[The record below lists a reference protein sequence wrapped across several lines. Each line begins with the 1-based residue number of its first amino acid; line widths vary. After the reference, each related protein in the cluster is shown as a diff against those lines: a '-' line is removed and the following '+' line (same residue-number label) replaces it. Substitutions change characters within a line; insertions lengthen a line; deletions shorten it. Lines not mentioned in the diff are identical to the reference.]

1 MTVQILHSVSICG
14 RVILDLHALNNEG
27 SEGNQLNTRQVYIV
41 TGRGRSLHPAHVNAI
56 SGDMLKHIQAE
67 HFRRLAQHYQLP
79 LSQGASLGNANRINW
94 DFENVA
100 DRKISSSE
108 KDYQLMDRI
117 ITTCALTDVA
127 GILVTG
133 GNKSTPRK
141 SLVEFGW
148 TVGVPELT
156 KTESYLHTKYVADSG
171 QEKKASDGTNLGQNL
186 FHRPA
191 SSGVYAFVCHIEVA
205 RVGYN
210 DIAQHYPA
218 GLSEEERS
226 RRSRALLES
235 VLYTF
240 LQLDGAHRNTQAP
253 HVADFEGVIAT
264 SSSVVP
270 APAFSPLHDEY
281 RMHVERIA
289 AALKTL
295 HPDAVTLHAFDS
307 LGSFTEVMTVLV
319 ANAQPYRLPE
329 FKTHGTAKEGT
340 RER

>member
-1 MTVQILHSVSICG
+1 MTDQTLHSVSICG

-41 TGRGRSLHPAHVNAI
+41 TGRGRNPQPAHVNAI

-94 DFENVA
+94 DFENVT
-100 DRKISSSE
+100 DRKIGSSE

-148 TVGVPELT
+148 TVGVPEVT

-218 GLSEEERS
+218 GLSEEERGH
-226 RRSRALLES
+226 RSRALLES

-253 HVADFEGVIAT
+253 HVADFEGVITT

-270 APAFSPLHDEY
+270 APIFSPLHGEY
-281 RMHVERIA
+281 YMHIERIA
-289 AALKTL
+289 TALKTL
-295 HPDAVTLHAFDS
+295 HPGAVTLNAFDS
-307 LGSFTEVMTVLV
+307 LGSFTEIMTELIV
-319 ANAQPYRLPE
+319 NTQPYRLPE
-329 FKTHGTAKEGT
+329 FKTDGIAREDT
-340 RER
+340 RDR

>member
-1 MTVQILHSVSICG
+1 MTEQLLHSVSICG

-41 TGRGRSLHPAHVNAI
+41 TGQGRKPLPAHVNAI

-67 HFRRLAQHYQLP
+67 HFRRLAQHYRFP

-94 DFENVA
+94 DFKRVA
-100 DRKISSSE
+100 GREISDTE
-108 KDYQLMDRI
+108 KDEQLMDRI

-127 GILVTG
+127 GTLVTRR
-133 GNKSTPRK
+133 NKSTPRK

-148 TVGVPELT
+148 TVGIPEVT

-171 QEKKASDGTNLGQNL
+171 KEDQDNNGDNLGQNL

-210 DIAQHYPA
+210 DIAQRYPA
-218 GLSEEERS
+218 GLSEEERTP
-226 RRSRALLES
+226 RSRALLES

-253 HVADFEGVIAT
+253 HVADFEGIITT
-264 SSSVVP
+264 SSSVAP

-281 RMHVERIA
+281 RMHIERIST
-289 AALKTL
+289 ALKVL
-295 HPDAVTLHAFDS
+295 HPNAITMHLFDS
-307 LGSFTEVMTVLV
+307 LGSFTEAMSEL
-319 ANAQPYRLPE
+319 AADARPYRLPE
-329 FKTHGTAKEGT
+329 FKTEGTAREDT
-340 RER
+340 RDR